1 MTDFKRG
8 FGSLRTGFLAA
19 IAAFLLI
26 VPWVDKVE
34 LEFGQVQVDGISVHA
49 AVAMT
54 LAVLFSMVSWS
65 VLSWV
70 SKSIKPT
77 GILLSVITGV
87 SLMIPFVQVLGPMAS
102 ALVGAVAG
110 FSAFMFQKKMSSP
123 ARNRPVVV
131 AIVTL
136 AAAHL
141 ALTLLILSASS
152 YIWDTGDG
160 IGAWTGTV
168 EGIEERGFENVFNN
182 GIGFVYLTVTV
193 PSLAMAVWAIRRKN
207 ED

>member
-1 MTDFKRG
+1 M
-8 FGSLRTGFLAA
+8 AA

-26 VPWVDKVE
+26 IPWVDKVE
-34 LEFGQVQVDGISVHA
+34 FELGQIQVDGISVHA

-70 SKSIKPT
+70 SKGIKPT
-77 GILLSVITGV
+77 GVLLSVITGA
-87 SLMIPFVQVLGPMAS
+87 SLMIPFIQVLGPMAS
-102 ALVGAVAG
+102 ALVGAMAG
-110 FSAFMFQKKMSSP
+110 FSAFMLQKKMSNP
-123 ARNRPVVV
+123 ARNRPVVI
-131 AIVTL
+131 AAVTL

-160 IGAWTGTV
+160 IGSWTGTA
-168 EGIEERGFENVFNN
+168 EGIEKRGFENVFNN
-182 GIGFVYLTVTV
+182 GIGFAYLAVTV
-193 PSLAMAVWAIRRKN
+193 PSLAMAVWVIRRKN
-207 ED
+207 EN